1 MDCLIK
7 SNRQIINCKK
17 YSRLINYIHEDTE
30 NNVIRFQDKQSSVEP
45 LQIQSK
51 ELTNY
56 ISLNQ
61 ISNNIVTHKVTCYD

>member
-45 LQIQSK
+45 L
-51 ELTNY
+51 
-56 ISLNQ
+56 
-61 ISNNIVTHKVTCYD
+61 

>member
-7 SNRQIINCKK
+7 SNRPIINCKK
-17 YSRLINYIHEDTE
+17 YSRLINYIHKDTE
-30 NNVIRFQDKQSSVEP
+30 NNVIRFQDKQSSIEP